1 MSQMNKNQES
11 AENPNRKHSL
21 YLANI
26 IFLSSLTIVS
36 LLFALIVFFRLRT
49 YGTDGIR
56 QLYTKRQIELLEE
69 NAAENARNDLLLEI
83 QSSLASGRST
93 TQMLREIFDDS
104 IVVVS
109 GGKYYFYPLADQ
121 VEKNSFT
128 PGTLSQND
136 GMVAY
141 SGDMP
146 SVQISRGI
154 LLSDNN
160 GRIDWDRL
168 ADSGIEETTVTAGI
182 LQGNR
187 FVPDQQFQRNC
198 EKAVA
203 KGKRISFCLEV
214 AEPAGKEAVVEAFNA
229 VREMTDLYGVR
240 KLPSGEAGNGPDRSA
255 ITTPAGEA
263 GAGSTEEVPEEALVK
278 EGAIDPTLVLRI
290 RTQEELSDDGEDKA
304 EWTKSIKALC
314 RMTQEYGLSP
324 VIGAGLYTSAAQID
338 LASLPEYDRWL
349 IDHEETPSS
358 PYSFSFW
365 EYNGEGDMEGVPGKS
380 ILYARVTIPGGEDD
394 SQ

>member
-11 AENPNRKHSL
+11 AENPNRKRSL

-26 IFLSSLTIVS
+26 IFLSGLTIVS

-56 QLYTKRQIELLEE
+56 RLYTKRQIELLEE

-109 GGKYYFYPLADQ
+109 GGKYYFYPLADE
-121 VEKNSFT
+121 VEKNPFT
-128 PGTLSQND
+128 PGTLSQD
-136 GMVAY
+136 EGMVVF
-141 SGDMP
+141 SGDLP

-160 GRIDWDRL
+160 GRIDWERL
-168 ADSGIEETTVTAGI
+168 AGSGIEEAAVTAGI

-187 FVPDQQFQRNC
+187 FVRDQQFERNC

-214 AEPAGKEAVVEAFNA
+214 EEPAGKEAVVEAFNA
-229 VREMTDLYGVR
+229 VREMTDLYGV
-240 KLPSGEAGNGPDRSA
+240 LEL
-255 ITTPAGEA
+255 PAGEA
-263 GAGSTEEVPEEALVK
+263 GKGSGRSAITAPADETGSGSTEDASAQTLK
-278 EGAIDPTLVLRI
+278 QEGAIDPALILRI

-314 RMTQEYGLSP
+314 RMAQEYGLSP
-324 VIGAGLYTSAAQID
+324 VIGAGLYSSAAQID
-338 LASLPEYDRWL
+338 LESLSDYDRWL
-349 IDHEETPSS
+349 IDHEESPSS

-365 EYNGEGDMEGVPGKS
+365 EYSAEGNMEGVPGKS
-380 ILYARVTIPGGEDD
+380 ILYARVIIPDPEDD